1 MKRYVCIHGHFYQPP
16 RENPW
21 LEFVERQESAHPYH
35 DWNEKIT
42 IECYAPNAASRI
54 LNSDKHIIAIVNNY
68 SKISFNFGPTLLSWM
83 EKEFS
88 WVYESLLEA
97 DRISM
102 KNFGGHGSAIAQVYN
117 HIIMPLSSYHDK
129 WTQVYWGVRDFERRF
144 NRFPEGMWLPETA
157 VDLETLEV
165 LADQN
170 IKFTILAPHQAKRI
184 RPLRGGR
191 WKEVTAATLDT
202 KKAYLCRLPSGKD
215 ISLFFYD
222 GPISQDVAFGG
233 LLSDGKLY
241 AQRLSDAFRQDDG
254 FPQLVNIATDGETYG
269 HHHRFGDMAL
279 AYCIYFLESKNLARI
294 TVYGEYL
301 EKFPPKDEV
310 QIAEN
315 TSWSCAHGIERWRG
329 NCGCDTGMNPGW
341 TQEWR
346 RPLREAV
353 DLLDERATAIYKTYS
368 SKLLKDPWRARDDY
382 INVILDRTPKNV
394 EDFLHRN
401 ARKDLSKDE
410 KVIALKLLEMS
421 RNAMLMLTSCG
432 WFFDDISGLE
442 ATQIMTYAARV
453 VQLARDVSGKN
464 LETDFL
470 TLLEKAKSND
480 PAMENGKRIYEK
492 IVFPKVLDLLRV
504 GAHGVMAS
512 MFLNGSVK
520 KSVYCY
526 EAENVDLKS
535 FGLRKFVLHLG
546 KVRVFSSITWEED
559 LLGFASCYLGG
570 LQLFCS
576 VIEHVDEA
584 SYALMLREL
593 ETAFEDQDVPE
604 IVRKMDKH
612 FKGRIFSLKHLFR
625 DEQYKIVDS
634 LIEDALDVIMV
645 AYEEAFNAN
654 YSTMKVLR
662 ELKIP
667 LPRAFR
673 ATVDVTLSGKLDE
686 ILKNPE
692 IDVEDLEKICREIKD
707 WNVLIDEGQISKIA
721 CEKINSLLE
730 SFKAQG
736 RDLSLLLKAG
746 RIIELLSQ
754 IDVKLDLWK
763 AQNIYFDI
771 VTNYLGQNKTIESEA
786 CNVIKRLGLQL
797 GVEVQV

>member
-1 MKRYVCIHGHFYQPP
+1 M
-16 RENPW
+16 
-21 LEFVERQESAHPYH
+21 
-35 DWNEKIT
+35 
-42 IECYAPNAASRI
+42 
-54 LNSDKHIIAIVNNY
+54 
-68 SKISFNFGPTLLSWM
+68 
-83 EKEFS
+83 
-88 WVYESLLEA
+88 
-97 DRISM
+97 
-102 KNFGGHGSAIAQVYN
+102 
-117 HIIMPLSSYHDK
+117 
-129 WTQVYWGVRDFERRF
+129 
-144 NRFPEGMWLPETA
+144 
-157 VDLETLEV
+157 
-165 LADQN
+165 
-170 IKFTILAPHQAKRI
+170 
-184 RPLRGGR
+184 
-191 WKEVTAATLDT
+191 
-202 KKAYLCRLPSGKD
+202 
-215 ISLFFYD
+215 
-222 GPISQDVAFGG
+222 
-233 LLSDGKLY
+233 
-241 AQRLSDAFRQDDG
+241 
-254 FPQLVNIATDGETYG
+254 
-269 HHHRFGDMAL
+269 
-279 AYCIYFLESKNLARI
+279 
-294 TVYGEYL
+294 
-301 EKFPPKDEV
+301 
-310 QIAEN
+310 
-315 TSWSCAHGIERWRG
+315 
-329 NCGCDTGMNPGW
+329 
-341 TQEWR
+341 
-346 RPLREAV
+346 
-353 DLLDERATAIYKTYS
+353 
-368 SKLLKDPWRARDDY
+368 
-382 INVILDRTPKNV
+382 
-394 EDFLHRN
+394 
-401 ARKDLSKDE
+401 
-410 KVIALKLLEMS
+410 
-421 RNAMLMLTSCG
+421 
-432 WFFDDISGLE
+432 
-442 ATQIMTYAARV
+442 
-453 VQLARDVSGKN
+453 
-464 LETDFL
+464 
-470 TLLEKAKSND
+470 
-480 PAMENGKRIYEK
+480 
-492 IVFPKVLDLLRV
+492 
-504 GAHGVMAS
+504 
-512 MFLNGSVK
+512 
-520 KSVYCY
+520 
-526 EAENVDLKS
+526 DLKS